1 MRSVNNMKHII
12 LSSIFLLSLISFA
25 QAQEISVEDFQFG
38 TDVQD
43 REVVNPDTV
52 FTNDVERIFCLT
64 HITGM
69 DENSTVTHI
78 WYYNNQEMAS
88 VELPVR
94 SASWRTW
101 SSKTILPDWT
111 GQWSVDIMDS
121 EGNLLVSK
129 SFNIEESGM

>member
-1 MRSVNNMKHII
+1 MKSVNNMKYVVLTSICI
-12 LSSIFLLSLISFA
+12 LMLNPFA
-25 QAQEISVEDFQFG
+25 MAQEISVETFQFG

-43 REVVNPDTV
+43 REIVDADTV

-78 WYYNNQEMAS
+78 WYHDNQEMAS

-94 SASWRTW
+94 SNDWRTW
-101 SSKTILPDWT
+101 SSKSLLPSWT
-111 GQWSVDIMDS
+111 GEWSVDVMDS

-129 SFNIEESGM
+129 SFVIEESGM